1 MMGLTDMMDM
11 TVITSINDMTVIMS
25 INDMIRHTNIMDDGY
40 ET

>member
-1 MMGLTDMMDM
+1 MMDM